1 MSGSTSTPVRLRHAL
16 LTAVLVVLVALAL
29 RSVTQAFFVPSPSME
44 PTLLPGDHVLVVRY
58 LLRGPRRGHV
68 VVFAGRSD
76 EGSFIK
82 RVIGLPG
89 DSVQLAGGQVLING
103 EAIAED
109 AYAHRSESPGDTVH
123 IVPRDHIFLL
133 GDNRDHSFDSREFG
147 FVPIRAVVG
156 RARLVYWSS
165 SPGGDLSGVRWNR
178 LFQSVE

>member
-1 MSGSTSTPVRLRHAL
+1 
-16 LTAVLVVLVALAL
+16 
-29 RSVTQAFFVPSPSME
+29 ME

-58 LLRGPRRGHV
+58 LLRGPRRGDV
-68 VVFAGRSD
+68 VVFADGSD

-89 DSVQLAGGQVLING
+89 DSVQLAGGRVLING
-103 EAIAED
+103 EAFAED
-109 AYAHRSESPGDTVH
+109 AYAHPSESPSDTVH
-123 IVPRDHIFLL
+123 IVPRDHVFLL

-147 FVPIRAVVG
+147 FVPIGALVG

-165 SPGGDLSGVRWNR
+165 SPAGHLAGVRWGR